1 MQVARTLHDEHL
13 ATLGVLERLEA
24 ELARR
29 GHDQIPDVSDQ
40 ALWRSLAEAGALVN
54 SELIAHFTF
63 EEEALFP
70 LLDEA
75 GNAGISTLLLDEHR
89 TILPIARRV
98 AVLAAQ
104 ARRDGVTA
112 GSWDELRRL
121 GLELCE
127 RLVAHIQKEEMGLLP
142 MVDTLLD
149 EEQDRALSN
158 DYLALR

>member
-29 GHDQIPDVSDQ
+29 GHDQIPDAGDQ
-40 ALWRSLAEAGALVN
+40 ALWRSLAEAGALVD

-75 GNAGISTLLLDEHR
+75 GDAGISTLLLDEHR

-98 AVLAAQ
+98 AALGDQ
-104 ARRDGVTA
+104 ARHGCTA

-127 RLVAHIQKEEMGLLP
+127 RLVSHIQKEEMGLLP